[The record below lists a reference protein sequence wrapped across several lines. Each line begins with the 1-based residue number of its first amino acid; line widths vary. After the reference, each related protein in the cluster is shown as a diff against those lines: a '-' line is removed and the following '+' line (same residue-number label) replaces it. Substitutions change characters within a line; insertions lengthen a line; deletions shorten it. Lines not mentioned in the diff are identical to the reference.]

1 MTVTI
6 CGSMRFIPKMLEWY
20 EKLSLEGYLVY
31 LPVFLGASEM
41 AYPREWIDYTSI
53 KIPHYSSISEETK
66 EKLQQLH
73 FQKISDS
80 DFIFVVNPGGH
91 IGEGTM
97 AEIEFAKD
105 HLTPVRYLDKPSIGF
120 DEPLE
125 QIWRDSNE
133 SRNES

>member
-31 LPVFLGASEM
+31 LPVFLGVHGLTLLGRDNRSLMDE
-41 AYPREWIDYTSI
+41 TVI
-53 KIPHYSSISEETK
+53 KIPHYLDVSDELK
-66 EKLQQLH
+66 AKLQQLH
-73 FQKISDS
+73 FRKIEDS
-80 DFIFVVNPGGH
+80 DFIFVVNPGGY

-105 HLTPVRYLDKPSIGF
+105 HLGNLQTPIVYLEKPEWELSPSEGV
-120 DEPLE
+120 
-125 QIWRDSNE
+125 WRSK
-133 SRNES
+133 